1 MQIERD
7 FGFSG
12 GIPKRPW
19 FKHLIY
25 ACKFTYAPE
34 VLPGVTEAVEEKD
47 WALAKE
53 QISLL
58 DKAISRADRTLQEV
72 LIKMPKNQSGE

>member
-19 FKHLIY
+19 YKHLIY
-25 ACKFTYAPE
+25 ACRFTYHPE

-47 WALAKE
+47 WTRAKE

-58 DKAISRADRTLQEV
+58 DKAVSRADRTLQEV
-72 LIKMPKNQSGE
+72 LTKVLNNQKAE

>member
-19 FKHLIY
+19 YKHLIY
-25 ACKFTYAPE
+25 ACKFTYDPE

-47 WALAKE
+47 WVRAKE

-58 DKAISRADRTLQEV
+58 DKAVSRADRTLQEV
-72 LIKMPKNQSGE
+72 LTKIPKNQSSE